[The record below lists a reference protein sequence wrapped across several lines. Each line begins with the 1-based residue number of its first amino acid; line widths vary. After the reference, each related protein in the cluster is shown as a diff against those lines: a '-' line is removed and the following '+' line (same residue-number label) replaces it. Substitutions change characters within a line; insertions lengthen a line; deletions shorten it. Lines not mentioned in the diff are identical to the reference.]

1 MVRKLFIV
9 DPDNE
14 RLYRS
19 LRTALANE
27 SDVEIFYDRRHG
39 ARGASWSGRERRAPS
54 EAQERIHTDGF
65 AVVRPAPPAAK
76 EGNTR
81 WSA

>member
-27 SDVEIFYDRRHG
+27 PDVEIFYDRRKG
-39 ARGASWSGRERRAPS
+39 ARGPRGRERRALS
-54 EAQERIHTDGF
+54 DVQERIHTDGF